1 MTSLKPEFSELL
13 KKIKSES
20 EEERRR
26 AAHLLGEMK
35 EKRGIKPLIELLSDT
50 SCAVREAAADAL
62 SKINGREVIQ
72 QLIFLLRSEEV
83 DLRNIAIEILEE
95 IGEKAVE
102 PLSSLLG
109 DEDHDIRKFVC
120 DILGNIGS
128 PRAVPCLISALN
140 DPHINVACAA
150 CEALGNIKN
159 KKATKVLVKILKDK
173 DREWLVYNAVEAL
186 GKIKD
191 PRAIEPLMQ
200 LSSSKDPLI
209 LFALIK
215 AFGEIGDIRMV
226 DQLLSWLD
234 SATLSKTA
242 VEALTKIARKDEEKV
257 FFSLKNSPERIELLR
272 KFLKDPAASG
282 VRKDAAFL
290 LGIIGDKEVTP
301 LLVSLLSEEEE
312 KVREEAMRALLKIDP
327 ELTYLP
333 REVEDIAREI
343 LEVFLYDND
352 KKLREAAG
360 KALERFSPIS
370 EE

>member
-1 MTSLKPEFSELL
+1 MTSSKPEFSELL
-13 KKIKSES
+13 QKIKGGG

-50 SCAVREAAADAL
+50 SCAVKEAAADAL

-72 QLIFLLRSEEV
+72 ELVFLLRSEEA
-83 DLRNIAIEILEE
+83 DLRNIAIEVLEE
-95 IGEKAVE
+95 IGERAVE
-102 PLSSLLG
+102 SLFSLLD
-109 DEDHDIRKFVC
+109 DEDHDIRKFAC

-128 PRAVPCLISALN
+128 PRAVPYLISALN

-150 CEALGNIKN
+150 CEALGNIRDKR
-159 KKATKVLVKILKDK
+159 ATKVLVKILKYKDK
-173 DREWLVYNAVEAL
+173 KWLVYNAVEAL

-234 SATLSKTA
+234 SVSLSKIA
-242 VEALTKIARKDEEKV
+242 VEALAKIARKDEEKV
-257 FFSLKNSPERIELLR
+257 SFSLKNSPDKIELLR
-272 KFLKDPAASG
+272 KFLKDPASE
-282 VRKDAAFL
+282 VRKDATFL
-290 LGIIGDKEVTP
+290 LGIIGDKEATP
-301 LLVSLLSEEEE
+301 LLVSLLFEKEE

-327 ELTYLP
+327 ELTHLSP
-333 REVEDIAREI
+333 EVEDIAREI
-343 LEVFLYDND
+343 LEAFLYDND

-360 KALERFSPIS
+360 KALERFSPVL